1 MSDGFDPKGRA
12 IDVFWSFRSP
22 YCYLALDRLI
32 DIDRRFD
39 VDVVV
44 RPVYPIAVRKPDF
57 FKSIDPRY
65 RRNHLHDSA
74 RMAAYLDIPYRR
86 PVPDPIVQDMQTHEI
101 AAEQPYIRRVTRL
114 AAAAQR
120 EGKSLAYCDEVM
132 RLLWDGATDDWHEG
146 DTLTRAMDRAGLDGD
161 TLEAAVAADPD
172 RFDAVIEANQEAHAQ
187 ADHWGVPTM
196 VFRGETFF
204 GQDRIDVLKWRL
216 RGLGIA
222 ETDAA

>member
-1 MSDGFDPKGRA
+1 MMAAGSGEGT

-32 DIDRRFD
+32 AIDSTFEIE
-39 VDVVV
+39 VAI

-57 FKSIDPRY
+57 FRKVDPRY

-74 RMAAYLDIPYRR
+74 RMAEYLGIPYRR
-86 PVPDPIVQDMQTHEI
+86 PVPDPIVQDMETHEI

-114 AAAAQR
+114 AAAAQLD
-120 EGKSLAYCDEVM
+120 GKALAYCDQVM
-132 RLLWDGATDDWHEG
+132 RLLWDGSTDDWHEG
-146 DTLTRAMDRAGLDGD
+146 DKITRAMERAGLDGPA
-161 TLEAAVAADPD
+161 LEAAVAADPERYD
-172 RFDAVIEANQEAHAQ
+172 TVIEKNQAAHAE

-204 GQDRIDVLKWRL
+204 GQDRIDVLAWRL
-216 RGLGIA
+216 RREGVA
-222 ETDAA
+222 EAGPS